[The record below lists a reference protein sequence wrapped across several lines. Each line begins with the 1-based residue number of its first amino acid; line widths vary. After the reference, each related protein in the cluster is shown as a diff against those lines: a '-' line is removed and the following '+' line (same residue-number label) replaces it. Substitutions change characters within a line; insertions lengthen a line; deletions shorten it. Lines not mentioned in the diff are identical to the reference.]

1 MMKIGIII
9 VSLLLCTGM
18 VYSQGSISGKVLD
31 QLEAPLPFVSVI
43 LYNAETDELV
53 TGTISDDAGNFSFS
67 NISIGSYF
75 LDVSFIGFKTQK
87 SSLFRISYEHSN
99 VNLDFVLEE
108 NIELL
113 NEVVITSRRPVIQ
126 QTAEK
131 LIINLEQSQMISSN
145 LQDVLKKVPG
155 IIVINGNVTYG
166 GQQGVKIL
174 INGKTTDYMDIASLL
189 RDFPADNIARVEL
202 IQQPGAEFDADGSGP
217 LVNIIL
223 KKNISLGTNGSVK
236 LNAGYDNRPEYGLS
250 SSIASYKN
258 KLNWQLDA
266 GYKKSAWREDLF
278 IKRNINNQ
286 VYDQATIEPYS
297 PKTIRFNG
305 GIDYYITERHVIGVG
320 ARLIDTESDRIASNS
335 TYIIKGDVSENLFT
349 DNSFERNSKTFNLNP
364 YYKFEDE
371 KNQLILDFDYVNY
384 NNDNINTIYKVEK
397 SDVSY
402 NDQRYFQDGKYKIIT
417 YKGDY
422 KRSVNDGFN
431 WMFGGKY
438 SKVSTDND
446 LESFEYSATG
456 EFVLDANQSNRFL
469 ISEDIVALYFK
480 VFKKWKSWSFSGG
493 LRWEHSDTKGTSSN
507 PYEVKNRVISKL
519 FPSVSIDKSI
529 NEQFGVNLSYSY
541 RILRPSY
548 NSLNSFVFYYDPYTF
563 EKGNPNLKPEFTNSF
578 QFNLTFERKPFFSI
592 AYNNTNDALF
602 ELVSQNDLTAQTS
615 RSVINL
621 SKRENWNFRVFA
633 PVKFGNR
640 LDGYSGIIVNYN
652 KYKSSVLS
660 PKLDLDKWSLTWYSN
675 IEYQLPWD
683 IHSELI
689 GYYTTGGLQ
698 GQIEH
703 DWLAGL
709 SFALGKK
716 FMNDKFKVNIGIEEV
731 LNRKFEGRIR
741 YDNIN
746 ADIKSDWSR
755 QNVYLQ
761 LTYNFGSN
769 FNKKKETRS
778 ASEEEQERIRE
789 NN

>member
-31 QLEAPLPFVSVI
+31 QLKAPLPFVTVV
-43 LYNAETDELV
+43 LYNSETDELV

-87 SSLFRISYEHSN
+87 SPLFRISYEHSN
-99 VNLDFVLEE
+99 VSLDFVLEE

-223 KKNISLGTNGSVK
+223 KKNVSLGTNGSVK

-250 SSIASYKN
+250 GSIASYKN

-278 IKRNINNQ
+278 IKRNINNE

-335 TYIIKGDVSENLFT
+335 THITKGNVSQKLFT
-349 DNSFERNSKTFNLNP
+349 DNSFERTSKTFNLNP

-384 NNDNINTIYKVEK
+384 NNDNINTIYKVEE

-422 KRSVNDGFN
+422 KRSVNDGLN
-431 WMFGGKY
+431 WMFGSKY
-438 SKVSTDND
+438 TKVSTDND
-446 LESFEYSATG
+446 LESFEDSATG
-456 EFVLDANQSNRFL
+456 EFVFDANQSNRFF

-507 PYEVKNRVISKL
+507 PYEVKNRAISKL

-548 NSLNSFVFYYDPYTF
+548 NSLNSFIFYYDPYTF

-578 QFNLTFERKPFFSI
+578 QFNLTFESKPFFSI

-621 SKRENWNFRVFA
+621 SNRENWNFRVFA
-633 PVKFGNR
+633 PINFGNK

-652 KYKSSVLS
+652 KYKSNILS

-675 IEYQLPWD
+675 LEYQLPWD

-716 FMNDKFKVNIGIEEV
+716 FMNDKFKVNLGIEEV
-731 LNRKFEGRIR
+731 FNRKFEGRIR

-769 FNKKKETRS
+769 FHKKQETRS
-778 ASEEEQERIRE
+778 VSEEEQERIRE

>member
-9 VSLLLCTGM
+9 VSLLLYTGM
-18 VYSQGSISGKVLD
+18 VYSQGSISGKVID

-384 NNDNINTIYKVEK
+384 NNDNINTIYKVEE

-480 VFKKWKSWSFSGG
+480 VFRKRKS
-493 LRWEHSDTKGTSSN
+493 
-507 PYEVKNRVISKL
+507 
-519 FPSVSIDKSI
+519 
-529 NEQFGVNLSYSY
+529 
-541 RILRPSY
+541 
-548 NSLNSFVFYYDPYTF
+548 
-563 EKGNPNLKPEFTNSF
+563 
-578 QFNLTFERKPFFSI
+578 
-592 AYNNTNDALF
+592 
-602 ELVSQNDLTAQTS
+602 
-615 RSVINL
+615 
-621 SKRENWNFRVFA
+621 
-633 PVKFGNR
+633 
-640 LDGYSGIIVNYN
+640 
-652 KYKSSVLS
+652 
-660 PKLDLDKWSLTWYSN
+660 
-675 IEYQLPWD
+675 
-683 IHSELI
+683 
-689 GYYTTGGLQ
+689 
-698 GQIEH
+698 
-703 DWLAGL
+703 
-709 SFALGKK
+709 
-716 FMNDKFKVNIGIEEV
+716 KFK
-731 LNRKFEGRIR
+731 
-741 YDNIN
+741 
-746 ADIKSDWSR
+746 
-755 QNVYLQ
+755 
-761 LTYNFGSN
+761 T
-769 FNKKKETRS
+769 
-778 ASEEEQERIRE
+778 
-789 NN
+789 